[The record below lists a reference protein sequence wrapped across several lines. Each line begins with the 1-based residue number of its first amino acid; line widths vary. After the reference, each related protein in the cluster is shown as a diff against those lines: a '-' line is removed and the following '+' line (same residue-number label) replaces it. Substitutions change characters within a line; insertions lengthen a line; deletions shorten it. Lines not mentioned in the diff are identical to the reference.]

1 MITQRLAAPLSN
13 PTEVECVKILANRYG
28 DGTIYLPEGTSQA
41 LFYAC
46 IEQGLI
52 SDDGF
57 LTRKGRQ
64 LLLRYPDKRWIANNT
79 LPP

>member
-1 MITQRLAAPLSN
+1 MITQRLAAQLSS
-13 PTEVECVKILANRYG
+13 PTEAECVKILANRYG
-28 DGTIYLPEGTSQA
+28 DGTIYLPEGTPRA

-64 LLLRYPDKRWIANNT
+64 LLQRYPDKRPNH
-79 LPP
+79 